1 MNMTRALTKY
11 SRNRHSSYGASS
23 RLTFK
28 VLWLICALVT
38 ASIAS
43 AQTTTSKPAHKP
55 SAGIHRDSPL
65 AHEPTTPPAN
75 TVRGNAQ
82 ALPVGTAIK
91 MRLETRITT
100 TNNKPGDSFSG
111 RVTEAVMLNGRTI
124 IPVGSSITGT
134 VVSVSEPRR
143 IKGVP
148 SINLHPQT
156 VMLPDGAN
164 FAINAAIVDT
174 NLPRMNVDDEGRI
187 QGSGHERRDTV
198 EVAAGTTA
206 GTVIGAMAGGV
217 KGAFIGG
224 AIGATATIAHW
235 LSKSNSAA
243 IPVGT
248 EIIMELSRD
257 MVINPAPTTAEGN

>member
-1 MNMTRALTKY
+1 MNMTRAL
-11 SRNRHSSYGASS
+11 
-23 RLTFK
+23 
-28 VLWLICALVT
+28 LICALVT

-43 AQTTTSKPAHKP
+43 AQTTTSKSAQKP
-55 SAGIHRDSPL
+55 SAGIHRDSTL
-65 AHEPTTPPAN
+65 AHEPTTPPVATPRSN
-75 TVRGNAQ
+75 GQ

-91 MRLETRITT
+91 MRLETMITT
-100 TNNKPGDSFSG
+100 ATNKPGDSFSG

-156 VMLPDGAN
+156 VMLPDGTN
-164 FAINAAIVDT
+164 FAINAAVVDT
-174 NLPRMNVDDEGRI
+174 NMPRMNVDDEGRI
-187 QGSGHERRDTV
+187 QGSGHERRDVV
-198 EVAAGTTA
+198 EVAAGTTG
-206 GTVIGAMAGGV
+206 GTVLGALAGGT

-235 LSKSNSAA
+235 LSKQNSAA

-257 MVINPAPTTAEGN
+257 MVISPVPATAEGN